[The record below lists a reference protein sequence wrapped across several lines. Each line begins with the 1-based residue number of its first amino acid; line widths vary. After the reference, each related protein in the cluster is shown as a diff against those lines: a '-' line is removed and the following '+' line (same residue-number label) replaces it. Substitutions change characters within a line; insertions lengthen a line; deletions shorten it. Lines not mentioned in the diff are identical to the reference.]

1 MATLRKK
8 VLSGK
13 ITGKE
18 YVEMVYR
25 HLEMRALGFLEEEPS
40 SEEMAAPA
48 AAASGPSRESR
59 LKAIAKGMARN
70 IIVKDRKHF
79 LRTYKRC
86 FLGHEAVLWI
96 SRSEAISLKDAVM
109 LGQLMMSCGLIK
121 HATGRKSFRNDNSFY
136 QFTDA
141 GLQKPSSTTKFLAL
155 AQAGYFPRSLC
166 P

>member
-59 LKAIAKGMARN
+59 LKAIATGMATA
-70 IIVKDRKHF
+70 IAMAVAVAMALAI
-79 LRTYKRC
+79 TIAM
-86 FLGHEAVLWI
+86 AVL
-96 SRSEAISLKDAVM
+96 
-109 LGQLMMSCGLIK
+109 
-121 HATGRKSFRNDNSFY
+121 RNMV
-136 QFTDA
+136 
-141 GLQKPSSTTKFLAL
+141 
-155 AQAGYFPRSLC
+155 
-166 P
+166 

>member
-59 LKAIAKGMARN
+59 VLPLLHRCSLMRIMP
-70 IIVKDRKHF
+70 
-79 LRTYKRC
+79 RTDDY
-86 FLGHEAVLWI
+86 A
-96 SRSEAISLKDAVM
+96 SRV
-109 LGQLMMSCGLIK
+109 
-121 HATGRKSFRNDNSFY
+121 
-136 QFTDA
+136 
-141 GLQKPSSTTKFLAL
+141 
-155 AQAGYFPRSLC
+155 
-166 P
+166 